1 MTPGRSPSLPL
12 IIALNLLPVAGLLWW
27 GWTPFSVFYL
37 FWIETLIVAFFNF
50 LKIIICRGD
59 EYDVKIE
66 KGNSKFGSLHVN
78 YASHFGKAIRYLMVR
93 IFIFCFYLIFIVT
106 FIGIISSSSQDRHVN
121 FEIGFFQNRSFN
133 FALLGFVIA
142 QALQFIFDFILNNE
156 YQHTHS
162 SDFASIFDG
171 RQVVI
176 HVAVVLG
183 GVIGGFAGEH
193 IGRGWLSVIVILIF
207 CLVKTIYEVVKF
219 KGAKNIFE
227 IRKA

>member
-1 MTPGRSPSLPL
+1 MFPGRSPSLPL
-12 IIALNLLPVAGLLWW
+12 IIALNLLPIAGLLWW

-78 YASHFGKAIRYLMVR
+78 YVSHFGKAIRYLIVR
-93 IFIFCFYLIFIVT
+93 IFIFCFYMIFIVA
-106 FIGIISSSSQDRHVN
+106 FIGVIASTSHDRHVN
-121 FEIGFFQNRSFN
+121 FNIGFFQNRSFN
-133 FALLGFVIA
+133 FALLGFVIS

-176 HVAVVLG
+176 HLAVV
-183 GVIGGFAGEH
+183 IGSFVGAFAQGH
-193 IGRGWLSVIVILIF
+193 IGSEWTSISVILIF
-207 CLVKTIYEVVKF
+207 CIVKTIYEVFKYNQVKS
-219 KGAKNIFE
+219 IFE
-227 IRKA
+227 LRKA